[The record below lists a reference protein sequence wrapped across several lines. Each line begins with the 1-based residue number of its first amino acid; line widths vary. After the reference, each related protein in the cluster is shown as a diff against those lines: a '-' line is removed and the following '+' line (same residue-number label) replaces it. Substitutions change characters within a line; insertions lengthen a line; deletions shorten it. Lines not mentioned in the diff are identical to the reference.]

1 MNWYKKATLE
11 LSREERDKIN
21 DDFIKEL
28 SEEYLKVWTPIDS
41 SFIHEV
47 SYNENTK
54 ILRVKIRSQGTI
66 KTYKFINVPKNVY
79 DNFMAAPSKGNFF
92 NNIIKRRFD
101 NTRVASQLHDEHIDL
116 EKLSPDERYGDEFDN
131 YVSIGHTWKKGKP
144 VDIWAID
151 NNGEIFSK
159 ESFNPQ
165 GDTHPE
171 ILGFKSDVYNTYLAY
186 GRVEHNENGIDICSL
201 LIQKSNSDKLIWIKE
216 LLKERFGKNIIIKV
230 FFDY

>member
-1 MNWYKKATLE
+1 MNWYKIAILE
-11 LSREERDKIN
+11 RSQEERDKIN

-28 SEEYLKVWTPIDS
+28 TDEYRKVWTPIDS

-47 SYNENTK
+47 SYNENSR
-54 ILRVKIRSQGTI
+54 ILRVKIRNQGTI
-66 KTYKFINVPKNVY
+66 RTYKFINVPKNIY

-101 NTRVASQLHDEHIDL
+101 NTRVASQLHDDPIDL
-116 EKLSPDERYGDEFDN
+116 EKLSPDDRWGDEYDN
-131 YVSIGHTWKKGKP
+131 YVSIGHKWIKGKP

-165 GDTHPE
+165 GDTHSG
-171 ILGFKSDVYNTYLAY
+171 ILDLKSDIYDAYLAY
-186 GRVEHNENGIDICSL
+186 GRVEHREDGTDICSL

-216 LLKERFGKNIIIKV
+216 LLRERFGRNIIIKA